1 MKPTRN
7 RHICHNTM
15 KTSEEVAATF
25 HIYFIPAL
33 DVGGR
38 SAFQQGQN
46 PRLYWTEGL
55 AGPTT
60 SIGRLQREVSLP
72 QPELNPPALSIS
84 NADKFMALNF
94 D

>member
-1 MKPTRN
+1 
-7 RHICHNTM
+7 M
-15 KTSEEVAATF
+15 KTSVEVAAMF

-33 DVGGR
+33 DVGGW
-38 SAFQQGQN
+38 SALQEGQN
-46 PRLYWTEGL
+46 PTIYWTEGL

-60 SIGRLQREVSLP
+60 STGRLQREVSLP

-84 NADKFMALNF
+84 NADKFMALNL

>member
-1 MKPTRN
+1 
-7 RHICHNTM
+7 M
-15 KTSEEVAATF
+15 KTSEEVAAMF

-33 DVGGR
+33 DVGGW

-46 PRLYWTEGL
+46 PRIYWTGGL

-60 SIGRLQREVSLP
+60 GTGRLQRKVSLP
-72 QPELNPPALSIS
+72 QPELNPSALSIS
-84 NADKFMALNF
+84 DADKFMALNL